1 MDYEFS
7 SKEELYKRVGPALRA
22 KICEL
27 QRSGYSYIQ
36 EMDVW
41 NYLIE
46 NKWCK
51 SRNLMLSDIV
61 NDILHTEN
69 EKIDNYLKGKIS
81 SIKRTQYFD
90 SEDLEIL

>member
-7 SKEELYKRVGPALRA
+7 SKEELYKRVGPALRV

-27 QRSGYSYIQ
+27 QRLGYSYIQ